1 MQKELNGLG
10 VAMVTPF
17 LENGQVD
24 YSALEKLTNHLVT
37 NHVNYLVVQGTTGES
52 ATLSA
57 KEKKD
62 VLKCIIDTNKNRVPV
77 VLGLGGNNT
86 AALVDAFKTQDFTG
100 VSYIL
105 SVSPYYNKPTQIGI
119 VEHYKALSENSKLPI
134 ILYNVPGRTGS
145 NMLASTTISIANKH
159 KNIIAIKEASGN
171 MDQIMTIIKNKPQ
184 GFEVISGDD
193 TTTLPLIA
201 CGAIGVISV
210 VGNAYPKQFSEMVQL
225 ALSHKII
232 EARKIHYSLFDI
244 TNAFFAEGSP
254 AGVKEALIEMGIT
267 KNYVRQPLA
276 NVSANHA
283 KEISRLMNVLRN

>member
-201 CGAIGVISV
+201 CGATGVISV

-254 AGVKEALIEMGIT
+254 AGVKEALMEMGIT